1 MFGGLLDL
9 RELQVSDVMVHR
21 TEMVMINADLPP
33 EELVREVLATE
44 YTRIPLWR
52 DKPEN
57 IIGVLH
63 AKDLLRAIRAAEG
76 DTVEDRRLDHR
87 AAAVVRAGDALGV
100 RTAQGVPPP
109 QDPLRAGGRRIR
121 RSRRHGDAGGHSG
134 RNRRRH
140 FRRARR
146 GGGRRS
152 RPARRLGG
160 GRRLGADPRSQPRD
174 GLASAGRRGDHRRRA
189 S

>member
-1 MFGGLLDL
+1 MVLVLGPLLTVIEAIVRVLMRMLGIKIGAQPPILSPTERLRGAVDLIHHEGGVDKQDRDMLGGLLDL
-9 RELQVSDVMVHR
+9 SELQVSDVMVHR

-63 AKDLLRAIRAAEG
+63 AKDLLRAMRAADG
-76 DTVEDRRLDHR
+76 DDRQDRRRHDR

-100 RTAQGVPPP
+100 GAAQGVPHAARPT
-109 QDPLRAGGRRIR
+109 
-121 RSRRHGDAGGHSG
+121 SRWWSTNTAKSK
-134 RNRRRH
+134 
-140 FRRARR
+140 AW
-146 GGGRRS
+146 
-152 RPARRLGG
+152 
-160 GRRLGADPRSQPRD
+160 
-174 GLASAGRRGDHRRRA
+174 
-189 S
+189 